1 MGTVH
6 ASLQVVNNTDTDI
19 TTISVSSV
27 DGFDW
32 KDHSSPDLIFKG
44 VSIGAK
50 RSEERQLAMK
60 RIANHC
66 PFNMTLHFRN
76 GNIDIFRIHQKY
88 AVRNCRSGFQHI
100 QRSHDISYKKEDRK
114 LIIIIENTEQQLQNE
129 QAKERSKEGQIAMGE
144 KQYETAIKKFDEALK
159 LAHESSTISSIK
171 NNKSEALNKE
181 GESLVQKAR
190 LLKGDMTQEIQNIL
204 LGAKDL
210 FKQAGN
216 LRATNE
222 QQENLKYVS
231 IIIEGNEDLNKALK
245 MEKAAS
251 EASEAATNSNK
262 IGDYKTAEEKYE
274 EALKK
279 CEAAKEKFDEGS
291 KIHSEKFVA
300 FSELID
306 DHFEGV
312 KKKLDRIREKELRFN
327 MSTAHLEKDKVEE
340 NGNQVGIKI
349 KTHKVVDVTTTDG
362 K

>member
-216 LRATNE
+216 
-222 QQENLKYVS
+222 
-231 IIIEGNEDLNKALK
+231 EDLNKALK

-251 EASEAATNSNK
+251 EAFEAATNSNK

-327 MSTAHLEKDKVEE
+327 MSTAHLEEDKVEE